1 MKKAMGIDESSSRSL
16 DNLANAAA
24 EDVMSKK
31 RTLQS
36 AAEDLVNYMNN
47 EKEKSPEEKEI

>member
-1 MKKAMGIDESSSRSL
+1 MGIDESSSRSL